1 MVTPAVRREA
11 VAHLVGTYEVSQ
23 RRACEVIG
31 TARSVIR
38 YRHRRPDDAALRA
51 RLRELAGERRRFG
64 YRRLNQMLKREG
76 TVMNIKKTRRLYA
89 EERLQVRL
97 RKARK
102 KATGTRA
109 PIAIPQA
116 PDQRWSL
123 DFVSDVFAFGRRFRV
138 LAVVDDFTAE
148 CLCLVADTSLSGLRV
163 ARELDTVIAARK
175 RPAMIVS
182 DNGTEL
188 TSMAILRWS
197 QEHQI
202 DWHYIAPGK
211 PQQNAFIESF
221 NARLRDELL
230 NETVFSSLAE
240 TRILLEQWRRDYN
253 TQRPHSRLGW
263 LTPSEFADRSRLSKQ
278 WPSGAAQPE
287 GSAPMAIA
295 STAHQGNHA
304 AETLPTTGS

>member
-1 MVTPAVRREA
+1 MAYLVT
-11 VAHLVGTYEVSQ
+11 TYEVSQ
-23 RRACEVIG
+23 RRACEVVR
-31 TARSVIR
+31 APRSMVR

-51 RLRELAGERRRFG
+51 RLKDLASERRRFG

-76 TVMNIKKTRRLYA
+76 TVVNLKKVRRLYA
-89 EERLQVRL
+89 EARLQVRR
-97 RKARK
+97 RKGRK
-102 KATGTRA
+102 KASGTRA
-109 PIAIPQA
+109 PLVIPQA
-116 PDQRWSL
+116 PNQRWSL

-138 LAVVDDFTAE
+138 LAVIDDFSAE
-148 CLCLVADTSLSGLRV
+148 CLCLVADTSISGLRV
-163 ARELDTVIAARK
+163 GRELDRIIAARK

-182 DNGTEL
+182 DNGTEF

-197 QEHQI
+197 QEQQV

-221 NARLRDELL
+221 DARLRDELL
-230 NETVFSSLAE
+230 NEAVFSSLNEA
-240 TRILLEQWRRDYN
+240 RILLEQWRRDYN
-253 TQRPHSRLGW
+253 THRPHSRLGW

-295 STAHQGNHA
+295 SAARQGNHA
-304 AETLPTTGS
+304 AETLPTDGS